1 VTSSTIPALRSFPAL
16 RVHGAQRQ
24 AFDDS
29 VIQESAIALV
39 YNGTAYAVMMATP
52 CDLEDFA
59 LGFSL
64 SEGVVASRSEW
75 RFIEARSDAQ
85 GITLEMHI
93 PQSRF
98 DALQLRR
105 RNLAGNSACGL
116 CGAESLR
123 AALRPLATVDVGDT
137 RFRTSAIH
145 GALDAL
151 AQAQVL
157 NRACGGVHAA
167 GFAHEDGLLVRE
179 DVGRH
184 NALDKL
190 IGARARAG
198 LDAGFVVITS
208 RASYELVHKSAS
220 VGIQLFASVS
230 APTSA
235 AIELAQQCGLTLIA
249 FARNQRMNLYTHSDR
264 VIDWQHPG
272 SNV

>member
-1 VTSSTIPALRSFPAL
+1 MTSSTIPPLRSFPAL
-16 RVHGAQRQ
+16 RVHGAQRH
-24 AFDDS
+24 AFDDR

-64 SEGVVASRSEW
+64 SEGIVASRSEW
-75 RFIEARSDAQ
+75 QFIEARGDVH

-93 PQSRF
+93 PQVRF

-105 RNLAGNSACGL
+105 RNLVGNSACGV

-123 AALRPLATVDVGDT
+123 AALRPLAKVNAREAG
-137 RFRTSAIH
+137 FSTSNIH
-145 GALDAL
+145 SALDAL
-151 AQAQVL
+151 ARAQAM
-157 NRACGGVHAA
+157 NRASGGVHAA
-167 GFAHEDGLLVRE
+167 GFAHADGLLVRE

-190 IGARARAG
+190 IGARAQAG

-208 RASYELVHKSAS
+208 RASYELVHKTAS
-220 VGIQLFASVS
+220 VGIELLASVS

-235 AIELAQQCGLTLIA
+235 AIELAQQCGLMLIA
-249 FARNQRMNLYTHSDR
+249 FARDQRLNLYTYPERLVD
-264 VIDWQHPG
+264 
-272 SNV
+272 

>member
-1 VTSSTIPALRSFPAL
+1 MTSSTIPPLRSFPAL
-16 RVHGAQRQ
+16 RVHGAQRH

-39 YNGTAYAVMMATP
+39 FNGIAFAVMMATP

-93 PQSRF
+93 PQTRF

-123 AALRPLATVDVGDT
+123 AALRPLATVKASEARFSASDV
-137 RFRTSAIH
+137 H
-145 GALDAL
+145 NALDAL
-151 AQAQVL
+151 AQAQAL
-157 NRACGGVHAA
+157 NRASGGVHAA

-184 NALDKL
+184 TALDKL

-198 LDAGFVVITS
+198 VDAGFVVITS
-208 RASYELVHKSAS
+208 RASYELVHKTAS
-220 VGIQLFASVS
+220 VGIELLASVS

-249 FARNQRMNLYTHSDR
+249 FARDQRMNLYTYPERLVD
-264 VIDWQHPG
+264 
-272 SNV
+272 